1 MADKEFSLN
10 PSKLVQ
16 FLKKRPSEF
25 TKEDIIRFIKE
36 NNVKMLDFNYVGGD
50 GRLKTLSF
58 VIGNE
63 EHLRQLLNFGERVDG
78 SSLFPYIEVESSDLY
93 VAPRYRT
100 AFMNPFSS
108 IPTLNLL
115 CSYFDGNGKE
125 LDVAPEYIVK
135 KAQQELMK
143 KTGIILHALGELE
156 YYVIFRDQDELF
168 PGTPQKNYHESKPFV
183 KYEDMR
189 EEILYTLA
197 SIGVKVKY
205 GHAEV
210 GNIITSSDGSRFEQH
225 EIELALE
232 PLEEMADHIV
242 IAKWVIRNIAAKYGV
257 EIIFAPKIAVGHA
270 GTGLHIH
277 IAATK
282 DSKNIMLD
290 TNEELSE
297 TAKRIIGGLL
307 KFAPSLTAFGNTIPT
322 SYLRLVPHQE
332 APTNICWGDKNRS
345 VLIRVPLG
353 WEKMSCLSPLINKAE
368 SDHYSY
374 EGRQTVEL
382 RSPDGSANI
391 YLLSAGI
398 AVAAKY
404 GLTNDASLELAE
416 KFYVNVDIFKEENKE
431 IQERLEHLP
440 SSCFESA
447 EKLEEHAPIY
457 QEDGIFS
464 ENIIKGLI
472 KQLKSFK
479 DKDLNEELKKDK
491 QKAEEYIKDFIH
503 CG

>member
-1 MADKEFSLN
+1 
-10 PSKLVQ
+10 
-16 FLKKRPSEF
+16 
-25 TKEDIIRFIKE
+25 
-36 NNVKMLDFNYVGGD
+36 
-50 GRLKTLSF
+50 
-58 VIGNE
+58 
-63 EHLRQLLNFGERVDG
+63 
-78 SSLFPYIEVESSDLY
+78 
-93 VAPRYRT
+93 
-100 AFMNPFSS
+100 
-108 IPTLNLL
+108 
-115 CSYFDGNGKE
+115 
-125 LDVAPEYIVK
+125 
-135 KAQQELMK
+135 
-143 KTGIILHALGELE
+143 
-156 YYVIFRDQDELF
+156 
-168 PGTPQKNYHESKPFV
+168 
-183 KYEDMR
+183 
-189 EEILYTLA
+189 
-197 SIGVKVKY
+197 
-205 GHAEV
+205 
-210 GNIITSSDGSRFEQH
+210 
-225 EIELALE
+225 
-232 PLEEMADHIV
+232 
-242 IAKWVIRNIAAKYGV
+242 
-257 EIIFAPKIAVGHA
+257 
-270 GTGLHIH
+270 
-277 IAATK
+277 
-282 DSKNIMLD
+282 MLD

-431 IQERLEHLP
+431 IQEKLEHLP